1 VRTYELTV
9 ILRTGAKTEE
19 TKTAVQNILAKHGI
33 TVKEDQSWGV
43 KKLAY
48 AIDEEKDGFY
58 MHLLIEADPK
68 NVTNLDKDFR
78 VNREILRHMAVVRQD
93 QKTA

>member
-1 VRTYELTV
+1 MRTYELTV

-19 TKTAVQNILAKHGI
+19 TKAAVSSILAKNGI

-43 KKLAY
+43 KRLAY
-48 AIDEEKDGFY
+48 AIDEEKDGYY
-58 MHLLIEADPK
+58 MHLIIEADP
-68 NVTNLDKDFR
+68 NAVTGLATEFR

-93 QKTA
+93 KKTA